1 MSRVKSNI
9 IISLLLA
16 TATII
21 FYLFAKD
28 FPGSAKNFPITVL
41 LIIFIL
47 SIGQIIVSLY
57 RFKNLSQKDFDIPKK
72 PLIVFILSFICVA
85 LMEYIGFF
93 ASFILL
99 LVSLFY
105 LLKVENK
112 KLYIVGTIIL
122 FTFIF
127 VVFEFG
133 LKVSLLKIGF

>member
-1 MSRVKSNI
+1 
-9 IISLLLA
+9 
-16 TATII
+16 
-21 FYLFAKD
+21 
-28 FPGSAKNFPITVL
+28 
-41 LIIFIL
+41 
-47 SIGQIIVSLY
+47 
-57 RFKNLSQKDFDIPKK
+57 
-72 PLIVFILSFICVA
+72 
-85 LMEYIGFF
+85 MEYIGFF

-112 KLYIVGTIIL
+112 RLYIVGTIIL